1 MPASE
6 RFQQL
11 ALRFTDSV
19 QYDYEVIRGI
29 FLADETIAERSRET
43 GQDRATV
50 AEKARRF
57 LEAGMLGLVDRRTSG
72 KKGQHPYPEN
82 VAGYLLYS
90 TSSTSTRR
98 FTIASSCA
106 S

>member
-11 ALRFTDSV
+11 ALRFTDPV

-29 FLADETIAERSRET
+29 FLADETMAERSRVT

-50 AEKARRF
+50 AAKARRF
-57 LEAGMLGLVDRRTSG
+57 LEQGMLGLVDRRATSKRG
-72 KKGQHPYPEN
+72 PYSYPEN
-82 VAGYLLYS
+82 VAGYLGGEE
-90 TSSTSTRR
+90 
-98 FTIASSCA
+98 
-106 S
+106 